1 MYPLTIIATPVT
13 RRLLSDKWKGFSPE
27 EKAVWNEKHARL
39 VEEYTVA
46 VKEYD
51 ERKRAAVSAAGGAE
65 GGGEPDAL

>member
-1 MYPLTIIATPVT
+1 M
-13 RRLLSDKWKGFSPE
+13 
-27 EKAVWNEKHARL
+27 WNEKHARL
-39 VEEYTVA
+39 VEEYNVA